1 MCLPC
6 SFVLHQNSSCQTSSL
21 TVVNDSEYR
30 ESRVG
35 VASCL
40 NMMAVFHAVVLVFV
54 ALNMMATCTDVT
66 VSATVKFC
74 CCMVQP

>member
-1 MCLPC
+1 M
-6 SFVLHQNSSCQTSSL
+6 
-21 TVVNDSEYR
+21 NDSE
-30 ESRVG
+30 SHVG

-40 NMMAVFHAVVLVFV
+40 NMMAVFYAVVLVFV
-54 ALNMMATCTDVT
+54 PLNMMPMCTDVT